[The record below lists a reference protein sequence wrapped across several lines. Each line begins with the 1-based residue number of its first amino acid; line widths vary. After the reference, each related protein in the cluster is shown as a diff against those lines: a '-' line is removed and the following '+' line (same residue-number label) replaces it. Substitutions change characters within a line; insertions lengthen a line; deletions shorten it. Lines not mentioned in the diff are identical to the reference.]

1 MELTPIEDSLLRTLK
16 DARCEPDL
24 SQFNR
29 LVIELVQDA
38 QVRILNALE
47 LDYIRDNIT
56 PDLPDNS
63 GIDEEMTWQAMH
75 LIKTDTGL
83 LVLWIGSD
91 HTICEECKGDGD
103 LIVSGM
109 KSWKKI
115 DCPWCSGLGLFTKQE
130 PLHLLTDVDGKNP
143 RQIIPYATLQ

>member
-29 LVIELVQDA
+29 LIIELARDT

-56 PDLPDNS
+56 PDIPDNS
-63 GIDEEMTWQAMH
+63 GIDEETTWQAMH

-83 LVLWIGSD
+83 LVLWIG
-91 HTICEECKGDGD
+91 HNYITCKECNGEGE
-103 LIVSGM
+103 LTVYGM
-109 KSWKKI
+109 QRSKTI
-115 DCPWCSGLGLFTKQE
+115 DCPWCGGEGTTNDHL
-130 PLHLLTDVDGKNP
+130 PPNLLTDIDGKNP
-143 RQIIPYATLQ
+143 QQIIPDATLQ